1 MDTTTFSNEQ
11 LAYAA
16 AKLFGKLWI
25 PRGSRE
31 SSLQPF
37 QAFCYELLRS
47 TQIAEPIVLLTLL
60 YVNKFRQRFPDM
72 KGGSGSEYRMFV
84 VALMLASK
92 YLEDNTFTTQT
103 WSEVSHLPAKD
114 LTIMQREFLL
124 ALEHRLHVP
133 DHEFFAWKAKVST
146 ILGAGF
152 AAYRNNGI
160 SLPTPPA
167 SAYVSEAC
175 SPAEFLQV
183 VPSPPAAI
191 HRYHEIPAAELLPSP
206 PAKRMRHHSAT
217 QYYSS
222 GYGARPHMSRI
233 NTAVEPLVIPA
244 RSVAMAPALYTPP
257 SSSGVG
263 FSQCDFTFTAPT
275 VPVAAPGSAYYGAS
289 SQPHPSV
296 PNTAAAYPC
305 FLSAA
310 GMPSLSANSSYSNVS
325 SALFGAVHNTSEVDK
340 VIGMSMNSAI
350 PHPHSALYQQQQRSV
365 GQFGDVCASAPTGA
379 GHLQYAQQQNPQMAT
394 PYSTTAAAAAIL
406 ASQCPSLYYGGIP
419 IVGFGSGA
427 ATFPIYTYGA

>member
-1 MDTTTFSNEQ
+1 MDATTFSNEQ

-16 AKLFGKLWI
+16 AKLFGKVWI

-60 YVNKFRQRFPDM
+60 YVNKFRQRFPTM
-72 KGGSGSEYRMFV
+72 KGGNGSEYRMFV

-103 WSEVSHLPAKD
+103 WSEVSHLPAKE
-114 LTIMQREFLL
+114 LTIMQREFLS

-133 DHEFFAWKAKVST
+133 EHEFFAWKAKVST

-152 AAYRNNGI
+152 NASRNYGI
-160 SLPTPPA
+160 SLATPPA
-167 SAYVSEAC
+167 SAYASETC

-191 HRYHEIPAAELLPSP
+191 HRYHEIPTAELLPSP
-206 PAKRMRHHSAT
+206 PAKRMRHSAT

-222 GYGARPHMSRI
+222 GYGARPHMGRI
-233 NTAVEPLVIPA
+233 NNAVEPLVIPA
-244 RSVAMAPALYTPP
+244 RSVAMAPVLYTPP

-275 VPVAAPGSAYYGAS
+275 VPVAAPGGTYYGAS
-289 SQPHPSV
+289 SQPHPSA
-296 PNTAAAYPC
+296 PNTAAAYHC
-305 FLSAA
+305 FMPAA
-310 GMPSLSANSSYSNVS
+310 GVPSLSATQSYSNVS

-340 VIGMSMNSAI
+340 VIGMSMNTAI
-350 PHPHSALYQQQQRSV
+350 PHPHSAHYQQPRSS
-365 GQFGDVCASAPTGA
+365 GQLGDVCASVPAGA
-379 GHLQYAQQQNPQMAT
+379 RHLQYVQQQNSQMAT

-406 ASQCPSLYYGGIP
+406 ASQCPSLYYGGVP
-419 IVGFGSGA
+419 SFGFGSGA